1 MRFPIHRDLI
11 YHVTLNHIERTI
23 QNNQKFSDSRDA
35 RISILAMQINT
46 SQIRMPSRR
55 PMQTTISQFVNMKQT
70 TKILFNLFVITLGIL
85 LLFDSFALAEKGR
98 DIIIYNGKVILK
110 GGKKKGNIIV
120 SSGGETSH
128 YGGQGKYK
136 YKKKYMDYGGFWR
149 K

>member
-1 MRFPIHRDLI
+1 
-11 YHVTLNHIERTI
+11 
-23 QNNQKFSDSRDA
+23 
-35 RISILAMQINT
+35 MQINT